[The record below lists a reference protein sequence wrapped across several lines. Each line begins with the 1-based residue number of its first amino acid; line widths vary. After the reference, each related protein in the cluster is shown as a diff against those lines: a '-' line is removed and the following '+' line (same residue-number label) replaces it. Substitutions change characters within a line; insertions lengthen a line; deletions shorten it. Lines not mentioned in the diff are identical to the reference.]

1 MSSYADYAKISRDF
15 DKTRRHVGTGLL
27 LKALRQVA
35 ASLRVTSRSAMH
47 LPNAP
52 DEAERA
58 YCGLGRQSIKAE
70 APRDARMSAI
80 G

>member
-27 LKALRQVA
+27 LKVLRQVA
-35 ASLRVTSRSAMH
+35 ASFRVMSCCAMY

-52 DEAERA
+52 DEAKRA
-58 YCGLGRQSIKAE
+58 YCGSER
-70 APRDARMSAI
+70 
-80 G
+80 